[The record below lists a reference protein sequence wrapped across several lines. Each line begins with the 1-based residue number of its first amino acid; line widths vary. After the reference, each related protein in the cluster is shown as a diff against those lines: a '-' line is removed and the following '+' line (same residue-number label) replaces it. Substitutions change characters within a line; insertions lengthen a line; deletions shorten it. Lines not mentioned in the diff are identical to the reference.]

1 MRSTCAPRSG
11 RCVASSLRSVAAAA
25 LFAGCLT
32 QPEAAATQ
40 TALVAATVE
49 TAPTPSS
56 GDSADDA
63 AVWIHPTD
71 PALSVVIGTD
81 KDGGIAVYDLAG
93 SELQYRPDGELNN
106 VDLRYGFALDGA
118 LVDLVVASNDTTDT
132 IAVYEIDPA
141 TRTLESVA
149 VGGGIPTPIR
159 PYGLCLY
166 RSAVTG
172 NLYAFVDSRGGV
184 VEQWELF
191 DASGGFVDG
200 ALVRE
205 FDVGSQTE
213 GCVADDPAA
222 RFYVGEEAV
231 AIWRYGAEP
240 GDGETRVQVDTTDV
254 GGHLVADVE
263 GLTLY
268 TAQGG
273 EGYLIAS
280 SQGADAYVLYER
292 AGSNAYVG
300 TFQIVDGATIDG
312 TSGTDGIDV
321 SNAPLGAAFPFGVF
335 VAQDGDNGE
344 ENQNY
349 KLVPWQS
356 IAGAYDPPLVIDPTF
371 SPRPSACQ
379 NGFDDDGDAKIDFPD
394 DPQCTS
400 ADDDSELVPE
410 PAEWVLWLAALVVV
424 AALARGPGGAPG
436 ASRAAGPGFPG
447 RLSARP

>member
-1 MRSTCAPRSG
+1 MRSVCDRRSG
-11 RCVASSLRSVAAAA
+11 PRTSRLRAAAA
-25 LFAGCLT
+25 
-32 QPEAAATQ
+32 AAAFAAGLLRAEPAPAQ
-40 TALVAATVE
+40 TALVAAAVE
-49 TAPTPSS
+49 TDPTPSS

-63 AVWIHPTD
+63 AVWIHPTN
-71 PALSVVIGTD
+71 PGQSVVIGTD
-81 KDGGIAVYDLAG
+81 KDGGIGVYDLAG
-93 SELQYRPDGELNN
+93 SELQYRADGELNN
-106 VDLRYGFALDGA
+106 VDLRYGFLLDGA

-132 IAVYEIDPA
+132 IAVYVMDPA
-141 TRTLESVA
+141 TRTLASVA
-149 VGGGIPTPIR
+149 LGGGIPTPIR

-172 NLYAFVDSRGGV
+172 KLYAFVDSRGGV

-191 DASGGFVDG
+191 DAGGGLVDG
-200 ALVRE
+200 TLVRE

-213 GCVADDPAA
+213 GCVADDLAA

-231 AIWRYGAEP
+231 ALWRYGAEP
-240 GDGETRVQVDTTDV
+240 GDGEARVQVDTTDV

-263 GLTLY
+263 GLALY

-273 EGYLIAS
+273 VGYLVAS

-300 TFQIVDGATIDG
+300 TFQIVDGPAIDG
-312 TSGTDGIDV
+312 TTGTDGIEV
-321 SNAPLGAAFPFGVF
+321 SNAALGAAFPFGVF

-349 KLVPWQS
+349 KLVPWES
-356 IAGAYDPPLVIDPTF
+356 IAGSFEPPLVIDPTF

-379 NGFDDDGDAKIDFPD
+379 NGFDDDGDAKIDFPE

-400 ADDDSELVPE
+400 PDDDSEVVPE

-424 AALARGPGGAPG
+424 AALTRGARRATH
-436 ASRAAGPGFPG
+436 AAGRPGSPG